1 MPSTSLDQESETVDP
16 FSRADVLY
24 NQSVD
29 KIAALFD
36 TDKYEGSTK
45 CDFYSSSCKVVS
57 GENDSFS
64 QGSLYPI
71 KLCLHTESLFVDW
84 MET

>member
-1 MPSTSLDQESETVDP
+1 MQHVDRYNKRLVHLYRSLLPSTSPDQESETVDP

-36 TDKYEGSTK
+36 ADKYEGIVQNVTST
-45 CDFYSSSCKVVS
+45 
-57 GENDSFS
+57 
-64 QGSLYPI
+64 L
-71 KLCLHTESLFVDW
+71 LHEVK
-84 MET
+84 

>member
-1 MPSTSLDQESETVDP
+1 MFLKCLVLCIFRSLLPSTSLDQESETVEP

-29 KIAALFD
+29 KIAELFD

-45 CDFYSSSCKVVS
+45 CDFYSSSCKVV
-57 GENDSFS
+57 FRR
-64 QGSLYPI
+64 
-71 KLCLHTESLFVDW
+71 K
-84 MET
+84 